1 MMKQEGDDYE
11 ICLHRGETKRKKG
24 GRKKIAAKF
33 GDKIADRNVSRVH
46 PDIYIYIKRKTVAW
60 VFAKR
65 EVGRDFPVT
74 NVPVALLST
83 GKKRKKKK

>member
-1 MMKQEGDDYE
+1 MIKQEGDDYE

-33 GDKIADRNVSRVH
+33 GDKIARPSGY
-46 PDIYIYIKRKTVAW
+46 IYIYIKRKTVAW